1 MRRGGSALLL
11 VALAV
16 HGCIRGTPSLD
27 AAPCPCVDDYVCCEA
42 LDRCLRADE
51 VCPGLAPDASPDAST
66 TRDASPAPDAAPRP
80 DAAAAPDAADA
91 GLAVVSLTPA
101 EGPREGGTTVD
112 LVGAGFG
119 EAPEVR
125 FGLRPAA
132 SVERL
137 DDRRL
142 RVVTPPGP
150 WDVSAVDVVV
160 MQGDAA
166 VVVAG
171 AYRYVLPALVDATEA
186 SGLSG
191 GRGISVTVFDADGDG
206 HRDLFT
212 ARTTPDSPPEWRG
225 APGLSFTPAAEGAA
239 WAAVPYFESA
249 VPVDLDARDPLELVV
264 LRAWTPVLERPYVV
278 DRFDAP
284 EASLT
289 SMPVVD
295 AASSWDGLCPLDLDG
310 DGDTDLAGVRIAPL
324 GEAVV
329 KTSASVFLNENGD
342 LRAAPPGFDL
352 ALPGVATDAPTSGAL
367 AVDFDADG
375 WVDLT
380 LVLGGVPWLWRG
392 TPEGLRLVPDAFP
405 TLPPGVFFGAPL
417 AGDLDADGALDLL
430 FWNAAVGPESW
441 FRGGT
446 FVYRGHGA
454 RFTLEAPWR
463 WPGPPTVC
471 PDELDPSAT
480 LPSGFGGGAL
490 ADLDLDGDLDL
501 VLPAPSDPCP
511 VPARWAESGRVDTG
525 EAFVAVHDIGA
536 DLPRRMAGTLAD
548 DLDADGDVDLVANA
562 WFYSDR
568 TRLYRNNTVEN
579 RGTTGAAAGGFLRV
593 TVKNRQGFVPFG
605 ARVELDLD
613 GPADAPDWAPGP
625 GRLAVRVVGGGGNEA
640 YGDGVVSFGTGT
652 ARGPFHLRVLLPDGP
667 LAVRVEGFDRTVAL
681 GP

>member
-1 MRRGGSALLL
+1 MSRGGSALLL
-11 VALAV
+11 AALAV

-42 LDRCLRADE
+42 LDRCLRPDE
-51 VCPGLAPDASPDAST
+51 ACPGAAGDAAPAPE
-66 TRDASPAPDAAPRP
+66 DASPAPDATPGR
-80 DAAAAPDAADA
+80 DASLRTDAEPAPDAADT
-91 GLAVVSLTPA
+91 GLALVSLSPA

-112 LVGAGFG
+112 LVGTGFG

-125 FGLRPAA
+125 FGLRAA
-132 SVERL
+132 TAVERL
-137 DDRRL
+137 DERHL

-160 MQGDAA
+160 TQGDAA
-166 VVVAG
+166 AAAAG
-171 AYRYVLPALVDATEA
+171 AFRYVLPALVDATEA
-186 SGLSG
+186 SGLRG

-206 HRDLFT
+206 VRDLIT
-212 ARTTPDSPPEWRG
+212 ARTVPAMAAEWRG

-264 LRAWTPVLERPYVV
+264 LRAWTPLLERPCVV
-278 DRFDAP
+278 EGFDAREP
-284 EASLT
+284 SLT
-289 SMPVVD
+289 SMPVAD

-310 DGDTDLAGVRIAPL
+310 DGDIDLAGVRISPL
-324 GEAVV
+324 GEPVV
-329 KTSASVFLNENGD
+329 RTEPSVFVNEDGG
-342 LRAAPPGFDL
+342 LLAAPPGFDFD
-352 ALPGVATDAPTSGAL
+352 LPGLAADAPASGAV
-367 AVDFDADG
+367 AADFDADG

-380 LVLGGVPWLWRG
+380 VVLGGVPWLWRG
-392 TPEGLRLVPDAFP
+392 TADGLSLVPDAFP

-417 AGDLDADGALDLL
+417 AGDVDADGALDLL

-441 FRGGT
+441 FKGGT

-454 RFTLEAPWR
+454 RFTFEAPWP

-501 VLPAPSDPCP
+501 FLPAPSDPCP

-525 EAFVAVHDIGA
+525 DAFVAVHDIGA

-562 WFYSDR
+562 
-568 TRLYRNNTVEN
+568 
-579 RGTTGAAAGGFLRV
+579 
-593 TVKNRQGFVPFG
+593 
-605 ARVELDLD
+605 
-613 GPADAPDWAPGP
+613 
-625 GRLAVRVVGGGGNEA
+625 
-640 YGDGVVSFGTGT
+640 
-652 ARGPFHLRVLLPDGP
+652 
-667 LAVRVEGFDRTVAL
+667 
-681 GP
+681 